1 MTALT
6 IRQPD
11 PADPWRTH
19 AFDTAE
25 PCPVCGEPLS
35 PGRGWVIR
43 SAGRW
48 VRLRCG
54 ECASAFER
62 EPARFV
68 TPLPE
73 RPETADRS

>member
-1 MTALT
+1 MTAPT

-54 ECASAFER
+54 ECAAAFER
-62 EPARFV
+62 EAR
-68 TPLPE
+68 TL
-73 RPETADRS
+73 RHAAAGASRTAGRS